1 MAVIPT
7 FLLPAARYA
16 FSERSWNRTLLAWKP
31 HGKRAWPSPSVRVGA
46 RGRRCHGNHLPP
58 LRHDRSRLRSEP
70 CEECR
75 DDEAH
80 TLDRALLQTP
90 FPFYDVNVIPRSEDA
105 DDDLLHL
112 AFFGNEVFYAM
123 HLDDEDAR
131 VLLAT
136 LRKAVDLLTERL
148 GPSTAELP
156 AFPGEAHRRQ
166 KNRRRR
172 PPP

>member
-1 MAVIPT
+1 METIYRLSGTTEV
-7 FLLPAARYA
+7 A
-16 FSERSWNRTLLAWKP
+16 FE
-31 HGKRAWPSPSVRVGA
+31 
-46 RGRRCHGNHLPP
+46 
-58 LRHDRSRLRSEP
+58 SEP

-136 LRKAVDLLTERL
+136 LRKAVDMLTGQL

-156 AFPGEAHRRQ
+156 AFPGEAHRPQ
-166 KNRRRR
+166 KKRRRRR
-172 PPP
+172 PPQR

>member
-1 MAVIPT
+1 METI
-7 FLLPAARYA
+7 Y
-16 FSERSWNRTLLAWKP
+16 
-31 HGKRAWPSPSVRVGA
+31 
-46 RGRRCHGNHLPP
+46 
-58 LRHDRSRLRSEP
+58 RLSGTTEVVFESEP

>member
-1 MAVIPT
+1 METI
-7 FLLPAARYA
+7 Y
-16 FSERSWNRTLLAWKP
+16 
-31 HGKRAWPSPSVRVGA
+31 
-46 RGRRCHGNHLPP
+46 
-58 LRHDRSRLRSEP
+58 RLSGTTEVVFESEP

-90 FPFYDVNVIPRSEDA
+90 YPFYDVTVIPRSEDA

-112 AFFGNEVFYAM
+112 AFFGNEVLYAM
-123 HLDDEDAR
+123 QLDEEDAR

-136 LRKAVDLLTERL
+136 LRKAVDLLTGQL

-156 AFPGEAHRRQ
+156 AFQGEAHRPQKKRQ
-166 KNRRRR
+166 RRR
-172 PPP
+172 PPQR

>member
-1 MAVIPT
+1 METIYRLSGTTEV
-7 FLLPAARYA
+7 A
-16 FSERSWNRTLLAWKP
+16 FE
-31 HGKRAWPSPSVRVGA
+31 
-46 RGRRCHGNHLPP
+46 
-58 LRHDRSRLRSEP
+58 SEP

-90 FPFYDVNVIPRSEDA
+90 YPFYDVAVIPRSEDA

-112 AFFGNEVFYAM
+112 AFFGNEVVYAV

-156 AFPGEAHRRQ
+156 AFPGEAHRPQ
-166 KNRRRR
+166 KKRRRR
-172 PPP
+172 PPPQR